1 MTCRD
6 GTGKVSCV
14 GGRESVRVGRFVAL
28 REPRYRTL
36 FLSGMIIFLATHAQQ
51 IARGWL
57 AKELTGSNAGLGGVY
72 LAFGAAMGIASVASG
87 VVADR
92 FPKRTV
98 LMVAQGL
105 IMAGALMIA
114 IADSMGVLRYWMLVV
129 ASVLHGAGMANMGP
143 ARISFTAELVERR
156 LLPNAIVLTQMSV
169 NTTRILGPAIAGTL
183 IGIKAIGTHGVYIIT
198 TSLCALSIYWTA
210 RLPKIAP
217 RPAAAA
223 QRPLSSFTDGLHHV
237 RARPRLAALVIVANS
252 IAIIGLPYVAFLPSI
267 AKDIFDRGSGGF
279 GLLSTCSAVAALA
292 MSFWIAGRV
301 RAREMW
307 FTQAFCGSAFGF
319 GLLLLSIAPTFLWAI
334 IAIFV
339 LGASSSGFQV
349 SNNTLITTLA
359 EHEYQGRVQ
368 ALMMLGFSLSS
379 MVALPIGYL
388 ADRFGL
394 RQSLAVMGSLC
405 TATMALYALARPR
418 IAARAEVVGM
428 PPAPA
433 AT

>member
-1 MTCRD
+1 M
-6 GTGKVSCV
+6 GAVKVDVV
-14 GGRESVRVGRFVAL
+14 GDDERARVGRFVAL

-72 LAFGAAMGIASVASG
+72 LAFGCAMGLASITSG
-87 VVADR
+87 VIADR
-92 FPKRTV
+92 FSKRKV

-114 IADSMGVLRYWMLVV
+114 ITDSMGVLRYWMLVV

-143 ARISFTAELVERR
+143 ARITFTAELVERR

-169 NTTRILGPAIAGTL
+169 NTTRIIGPAVAGTL
-183 IGIKAIGTHGVYIIT
+183 IGIKTIGTHGVYIIT
-198 TSLCALSIYWTA
+198 TTLCALSIYWTTK
-210 RLPKIAP
+210 LPKIPP

-223 QRPLSSFTDGLHHV
+223 QRPLSSFTDGVRHV

-267 AKDIFDRGSGGF
+267 SKDIFDRGSGGF
-279 GLLSTCSAVAALA
+279 GLLSTSSAIAALA

-301 RAREMW
+301 RTHEIW
-307 FTQAFCGSAFGF
+307 FTQALCGATFAA
-319 GLLLLSIAPTFLWAI
+319 GLLLLSIAPTFTWAI
-334 IAIFV
+334 VAIFV

-359 EHEYQGRVQ
+359 EPDYQGRVQ
-368 ALMMLGFSLSS
+368 ALMMLGFSVSS
-379 MVALPIGYL
+379 MVSLPIGFL

-394 RQSLAVMGSLC
+394 RETIAVMGALC
-405 TATMALYALARPR
+405 ATTMVLYAFARPR
-418 IAARAEVVGM
+418 IAARAAVSSVG
-428 PPAPA
+428 AA
-433 AT
+433 ATAVT

>member
-1 MTCRD
+1 MGNDER
-6 GTGKVSCV
+6 
-14 GGRESVRVGRFVAL
+14 GRIGRFVAL
-28 REPRYRTL
+28 QEPRYRTL

-57 AKELTGSNAGLGGVY
+57 AKELTGTNAGLGGVY
-72 LAFGAAMGIASVASG
+72 LAFGAAMGLASITSG

-92 FPKRTV
+92 FSKRKV

-114 IADSMGVLRYWMLVV
+114 IADSMGILRYWMLVV
-129 ASVLHGAGMANMGP
+129 ASILHGAGMANMGP
-143 ARISFTAELVERR
+143 ARITFTAELVERR

-169 NTTRILGPAIAGTL
+169 NSTRILGPAIAGTL
-183 IGIKAIGTHGVYIIT
+183 IGIKTIGTHGVYIIT
-198 TSLCALSIYWTA
+198 TALCALSIYWTT
-210 RLPKIAP
+210 RLPKIPP

-223 QRPLSSFTDGLHHV
+223 QHPLASFTDGLHHV

-267 AKDIFDRGSGGF
+267 SDIFDRGSGGF
-279 GLLSTCSAVAALA
+279 GLLSTCSAIAALA

-301 RAREMW
+301 RTNEIW
-307 FTQAFCGSAFGF
+307 FTQALCGATFGA
-319 GLLLLSIAPTFLWAI
+319 GLLLLSVAPTFTWAI
-334 IAIFV
+334 VAIFV

-359 EHEYQGRVQ
+359 EPEYQGRVQ

-379 MVALPIGYL
+379 MVSLPIGYI
-388 ADRFGL
+388 ADQFGL
-394 RQSLAVMGSLC
+394 RRTIAVMGVLC
-405 TATMALYALARPR
+405 AGTMVLYAVARPR
-418 IAARAEVVGM
+418 IAARAAISPVG
-428 PPAPA
+428 PA
-433 AT
+433 ATVAS

>member
-1 MTCRD
+1 
-6 GTGKVSCV
+6 V
-14 GGRESVRVGRFVAL
+14 GDDDARVGRFVAL

-72 LAFGAAMGIASVASG
+72 LAFGSAMGVASIASG

-92 FPKRTV
+92 FSKRKV
-98 LMVAQGL
+98 LMAAQSL

-143 ARISFTAELVERR
+143 ARITFTAELVERR

-169 NTTRILGPAIAGTL
+169 NTTRIIGPAVAGTL

-198 TSLCALSIYWTA
+198 TSLCALSIYWTT
-210 RLPKIAP
+210 RLPKIPP

-223 QRPLSSFTDGLHHV
+223 QRPLSSFADGVQHV
-237 RARPRLAALVIVANS
+237 RARPRLAVLVIVANS

-267 AKDIFDRGSGGF
+267 SKDIFHRGSGGF
-279 GLLSTCSAVAALA
+279 GLLSTCSAIAALA

-301 RAREMW
+301 RSHEIW
-307 FTQAFCGSAFGF
+307 FTQALCGAAFGG
-319 GLLLLSIAPTFLWAI
+319 GLLLLSIAPSFLWAI

-339 LGASSSGFQV
+339 LGAASSGFQV

-359 EHEYQGRVQ
+359 EADYQGRVQ

-379 MVALPIGYL
+379 MVSLPIGYL
-388 ADRFGL
+388 ADRVGL
-394 RQSLAVMGSLC
+394 RETLAAMGALC
-405 TATMALYALARPR
+405 AATMLLYALARPR
-418 IAARAEVVGM
+418 IAARATLAGVGAHAT
-428 PPAPA
+428 PA
-433 AT
+433 TS

>member
-1 MTCRD
+1 MISR
-6 GTGKVSCV
+6 
-14 GGRESVRVGRFVAL
+14 GRTATVESVGEEERTRVGRFVAL
-28 REPRYRTL
+28 QEPRYRTL
-36 FLSGMIIFLATHAQQ
+36 FFSGMIIFLATHAQQ

-72 LAFGAAMGIASVASG
+72 LAFGAAMGVASIASG

-98 LMVAQGL
+98 LMVAQGT

-114 IADSMGVLRYWMLVV
+114 IADSTGILEYWMLVV
-129 ASVLHGAGMANMGP
+129 ASALHGAGMANMGP

-169 NTTRILGPAIAGTL
+169 NTTRIVGPALAGTL
-183 IGIKAIGTHGVYIIT
+183 IGIKTIGTHGVYIIT

-210 RLPKIAP
+210 RLPNIPA
-217 RPAAAA
+217 RAAATA
-223 QRPLSSFTDGLHHV
+223 QRPLSSFTDGIRHV

-252 IAIIGLPYVAFLPSI
+252 IAVIGLPYVAFLPSI

-279 GLLSTCSAVAALA
+279 GFLSTCSAVAALS
-292 MSFWIAGRV
+292 MSFWLAGRV
-301 RAREMW
+301 RARAMW
-307 FTQAFCGSAFGF
+307 FTQAWCGTAFGV
-319 GLLLLSIAPTFLWAI
+319 GLLLLAIAPTVLVAI
-334 IAIFV
+334 VAIFV
-339 LGASSSGFQV
+339 LGGASSGFQV

-379 MVALPIGYL
+379 MVALPIGYV
-388 ADRFGL
+388 ADHFGL
-394 RQSLAVMGSLC
+394 RQTFAVMGAMC
-405 TATMALYALARPR
+405 GATMALYALARPR
-418 IAARAEVVGM
+418 IAARADLATV
-428 PPAPA
+428 PAPA
-433 AT
+433 PAM

>member
-1 MTCRD
+1 MGSDEGARI
-6 GTGKVSCV
+6 
-14 GGRESVRVGRFVAL
+14 GRFVAL

-57 AKELTGSNAGLGGVY
+57 AKELTGSNAGLGGVF
-72 LAFGAAMGIASVASG
+72 LAFGAAMGVASIASG

-92 FPKRTV
+92 FPKRRV

-114 IADSMGVLRYWMLVV
+114 IVDSMGLLRYWMLVV

-143 ARISFTAELVERR
+143 ARISFTAELVDRS

-169 NTTRILGPAIAGTL
+169 NSTRILGPALAGTL
-183 IGIKAIGTHGVYIIT
+183 IGIHSIGTHGVYIIT
-198 TSLCALSIYWTA
+198 TCLCALSIYWTM
-210 RLPKIAP
+210 RLPNIPP
-217 RPAAAA
+217 RAGAAA
-223 QRPLSSFTDGLHHV
+223 QRPLSSFKDGVRHV
-237 RARPRLAALVIVANS
+237 KARPRLAALVIVANS

-267 AKDIFDRGSGGF
+267 AKDTFNRGSSGF
-279 GLLSTCSAVAALA
+279 GLLSTCSAIAALA
-292 MSFWIAGRV
+292 ISFWIAGRV
-301 RAREMW
+301 RTSEMW
-307 FTQAFCGSAFGF
+307 FTQALCGATFGV
-319 GLLLLSIAPTFLWAI
+319 GLLVLAIAPNFFWAI

-339 LGASSSGFQV
+339 LGASSSGFQI

-359 EHEYQGRVQ
+359 EPEYQGRVQ

-379 MVALPIGYL
+379 MVSLPIGYI

-394 RQSLAVMGSLC
+394 RETLAVMGALC
-405 TATMALYALARPR
+405 ATTMVLYTMARPR
-418 IAARAEVVGM
+418 IAARAALTIVAS
-428 PPAPA
+428 PSTARS
-433 AT
+433 